1 MKKKLLNGTFY
12 GLLILN
18 WIANL
23 YLVIAA
29 FNVFLYALEY
39 NYGAISEIHRAEWF
53 KRLFELGEWSGIHP
67 YIIGLV
73 LGILAIAI
81 IAIYNLKLNL
91 PIKILLG
98 VNPFLTLF
106 YFPTDSVFSFIYC
119 VIFLA
124 LPIAITVLA
133 VRDRKRY
140 AQL

>member
-1 MKKKLLNGTFY
+1 MKKKLLSGNFY
-12 GLLILN
+12 LLLVLY

-23 YLVIAA
+23 YLVISA
-29 FNVFLYALEY
+29 FNAFLYALEY
-39 NYGAISEIHRAEWF
+39 DYGAIAEIPRAEWF
-53 KRLFELGEWSGIHP
+53 KKLFELGEWSGIHP

-73 LGILAIAI
+73 LGILAIAV
-81 IAIYNLKLNL
+81 IAIYNHKLNL
-91 PIKILLG
+91 PVKILLG

-106 YFPTDSVFSFIYC
+106 YFPADSVFVLIYC